1 MCSIVLIHP
10 SQFHLS
16 ICITAVIFNISE
28 IVLWGRDVMR
38 SDSSASA
45 SCLLGAHRP
54 RRARKSKQAP
64 EDTGSGRRCL
74 LSPGKLWL
82 VAKKKKGIFKLLCI
96 LGNLKK
102 KKRVV
107 FCTTKYLCSPDVS
120 WRPPYPTR
128 ALQNQLQPLPTDSMI
143 HESQSPS
150 LGLLLMLGDLQ
161 SSGPRLSS
169 KVLSSKVGLEM
180 GSVDIPRQLVGNVD
194 SSSN

>member
-54 RRARKSKQAP
+54 RRAGKSKQAP

-82 VAKKKKGIFKLLCI
+82 VAKKKKGICYINITASIQVAEDSAHF
-96 LGNLKK
+96 
-102 KKRVV
+102 
-107 FCTTKYLCSPDVS
+107 TKYSFREVHLCVCVCVCVCNFRNP
-120 WRPPYPTR
+120 
-128 ALQNQLQPLPTDSMI
+128 
-143 HESQSPS
+143 H
-150 LGLLLMLGDLQ
+150 
-161 SSGPRLSS
+161 
-169 KVLSSKVGLEM
+169 
-180 GSVDIPRQLVGNVD
+180 
-194 SSSN
+194 

>member
-54 RRARKSKQAP
+54 RRAGKSKQAP

-102 KKRVV
+102 KKE
-107 FCTTKYLCSPDVS
+107 LCSV
-120 WRPPYPTR
+120 
-128 ALQNQLQPLPTDSMI
+128 QLNTYVAQMLAGGLPTPQELCKI
-143 HESQSPS
+143 
-150 LGLLLMLGDLQ
+150 
-161 SSGPRLSS
+161 
-169 KVLSSKVGLEM
+169 
-180 GSVDIPRQLVGNVD
+180 
-194 SSSN
+194 SSNLYQRIP